1 MIRRKALIQMVYERR
16 MDQIMVEEIE
26 NIIQER
32 IIKYIK
38 KYRKRIPQLED
49 FNNQKNQEYSKN
61 ITLRIDNKIVY
72 MVNIF
77 RDEWNYSDMYIFSNL
92 PKNLFRIPKRFK

>member
-49 FNNQKNQEYSKN
+49 FNNQKTKN
-61 ITLRIDNKIVY
+61 ILKI
-72 MVNIF
+72 
-77 RDEWNYSDMYIFSNL
+77 SH
-92 PKNLFRIPKRFK
+92 